1 MALPMSIHQSLISPT
16 ANPELERALRQ
27 RLERRCAI
35 AGRLGELEPLA
46 VRLGLI
52 QSTLTPK
59 FRDPTLVLFAA
70 DHGLAVDG
78 IALPNGRTTREQAL
92 LALQHRLPATV
103 FARSQGMHVT
113 VVDCGI
119 AEPLSPQQR
128 LLARKIAH
136 GTRNSRAGPAMTLEQ
151 AHAGVRVGM
160 EISDNL
166 AGNVIACAGLGQGS
180 LEAAALVL
188 SRLMDM
194 PVQDFIVSGPDM
206 PHEDLAHLMLVLQG
220 AQARH
225 REVQEPMAVLAAFGG
240 FELAVMVGAMLVA
253 ASKRQLILVDGL
265 PACAALKVA
274 SMIAPP
280 VTDYAVFCRSTT
292 HRGLDEALALFHAAA
307 LLELGMECGD
317 GTGATVAWPL
327 IRCAAALLTEV
338 QDIPDGPVHSRPS
351 DLRETGSGGTPST
364 HPGALT
370 TGAGRSGFGSKY

>member
-1 MALPMSIHQSLISPT
+1 MSIHQSLISPT

-27 RLERRCAI
+27 RLERRCAL

-52 QSTLTPK
+52 QATQTPK

-78 IALPNGRTTREQAL
+78 IALPNGRSTREQAL

-103 FARSQGMHVT
+103 VARNQGMHVT

-136 GTRNSRAGPAMTLEQ
+136 GTRNSRAGPAMTLDQ

-180 LEAAALVL
+180 LEASALVL

-194 PVQDFIVSGPDM
+194 PVQDFVITGPDM
-206 PHEDLAHLMLVLQG
+206 PHEELSHLMLVLQG
-220 AQARH
+220 AQTRH
-225 REVQEPMAVLAAFGG
+225 RDVQEPMAVLAAFGG

-253 ASKRQLILVDGL
+253 ASKRQLILVDGI
-265 PACAALKVA
+265 PAG
-274 SMIAPP
+274 
-280 VTDYAVFCRSTT
+280 STRVIT
-292 HRGLDEALALFHAAA
+292 EAGRMQKLDELFNLLKSKRELYKQINPGKDFPGIAILQVDREVEAVIVKSVFQTAGLAGYPNISF
-307 LLELGMECGD
+307 M
-317 GTGATVAWPL
+317 
-327 IRCAAALLTEV
+327 V
-338 QDIPDGPVHSRPS
+338 QNR
-351 DLRETGSGGTPST
+351 GG
-364 HPGALT
+364 GKKKE
-370 TGAGRSGFGSKY
+370 G